1 MFYAPFGGLW
11 NLVGL
16 SRRVLQ
22 AKKGIMEAVR
32 KKALFH
38 LWFHP
43 FNLATSPLLLE
54 GLDEVLGFVASQV
67 KAGNIDSLTMG
78 ETARHM
84 NRLSGA

>member
-22 AKKGIMEAVR
+22 AKKGIIDAVR
-32 KKALFH
+32 KGALFH

-54 GLDEVLGFVASQV
+54 GLDEVLGLVARQ
-67 KAGNIDSLTMG
+67 AEGGNIESLTMG
-78 ETARHM
+78 ATARHM
-84 NRLSGA
+84 NRLMGA